1 MAKKEDKEKEKK
13 KERNTKG
20 QFEKGHEKKGGR
32 KLGTKNI
39 APKGNL
45 REKLREQLEPFFDNL
60 AVDLMKVEKEEGTAA
75 RLALQEKFLP
85 YYIPKYSAVSV
96 SADQDRP
103 LTEEQ
108 RLVEL
113 EQKYTKKMLSINIK
127 SMVVVNNDLPR
138 DDTDMDPD
146 DDPDF
151 DLSQLEAG
159 AE

>member
-1 MAKKEDKEKEKK
+1 MAKKEDKDKK

-32 KLGTKNI
+32 KLGTKNV

-45 REKLREQLEPFFDNL
+45 RDRLREKLEPLIDNL
-60 AVDLMKVEKEEGTAA
+60 DVELELVRKEEGAAA
-75 RLALQEKFLP
+75 RLALIEKFMP
-85 YYIPKYSAVSV
+85 YFMPKYSAISIG
-96 SADQDRP
+96 ADNDRP
-103 LTEEQ
+103 ITEEQ

-127 SMVVVNNDLPR
+127 SMVVVDNDLPR
-138 DDTDMDPD
+138 DADVDPD
-146 DDPDF
+146 DDPAF

>member
-1 MAKKEDKEKEKK
+1 MATKDDKDKK

-20 QFEKGHEKKGGR
+20 QFEKGHAKKGGR
-32 KLGTKNI
+32 KLGTKNL

-45 REKLREQLEPFFDNL
+45 RDRLREKLEPLIDNL
-60 AVDLMKVEKEEGTAA
+60 DLELQKVQQEEGTAA
-75 RLALQEKFLP
+75 KLALIEKFMP
-85 YYIPKYSAVSV
+85 YFMPKYSAVSIG
-96 SADQDRP
+96 ADNDRP

-108 RLVEL
+108 RLLEL

-127 SMVVVNNDLPR
+127 SMVVVDNDAPR
-138 DDTDMDPD
+138 DTDVDPD

>member
-1 MAKKEDKEKEKK
+1 MDKEKKDRK

-45 REKLREQLEPFFDNL
+45 RDRLREKLEPLLDNL
-60 AVDLMKVEKEEGTAA
+60 DVDLMKVEREEGTAA
-75 RLALQEKFLP
+75 RLALQEKYLP
-85 YYIPKYSAVSV
+85 YCMPKYSAVSIG
-96 SADQDRP
+96 ADQDRP

-108 RLVEL
+108 RLLEL
-113 EQKYTKKMLSINIK
+113 EEKYTKKMLSINIK

-138 DDTDMDPD
+138 DTDVDPD

>member
-1 MAKKEDKEKEKK
+1 MATKEDKDKK

-20 QFEKGHEKKGGR
+20 QFEKGHAKKGGR
-32 KLGTKNI
+32 KLGTKNL

-45 REKLREQLEPFFDNL
+45 RDRLREKLEPLIDELDLEL
-60 AVDLMKVEKEEGTAA
+60 QKVQQEEGTAA
-75 RLALQEKFLP
+75 KLALIEKFMP
-85 YYIPKYSAVSV
+85 YFMPKYSAVSIG
-96 SADQDRP
+96 ADNDRP

-108 RLVEL
+108 RLLEL

-127 SMVVVNNDLPR
+127 SMVVVDNDAPR
-138 DDTDMDPD
+138 DTDVDPD

>member
-1 MAKKEDKEKEKK
+1 MDKEKKDRK

-45 REKLREQLEPFFDNL
+45 RDRLREKLEPLIEGLDVELEL
-60 AVDLMKVEKEEGTAA
+60 VRKEEGAAA
-75 RLALQEKFLP
+75 RLALIEKFMP
-85 YYIPKYSAVSV
+85 YFMPKYSAVSIG
-96 SADQDRP
+96 ADQDRP

-108 RLVEL
+108 RLLEL

-138 DDTDMDPD
+138 DTDVDPD

>member
-1 MAKKEDKEKEKK
+1 MATKEDKDKK

-20 QFEKGHEKKGGR
+20 QFEKGHAKKGGR
-32 KLGTKNI
+32 KLGTKNL

-45 REKLREQLEPFFDNL
+45 RDRLREKLEPLIDNL
-60 AVDLMKVEKEEGTAA
+60 DLELQKVQQEEGTAA
-75 RLALQEKFLP
+75 KLALIEKFMP
-85 YYIPKYSAVSV
+85 YFMPKYSAVSIG
-96 SADQDRP
+96 ADNDRP

-108 RLVEL
+108 RLLEL

-127 SMVVVNNDLPR
+127 SMVVVDNDAPR
-138 DDTDMDPD
+138 DTDVDPD